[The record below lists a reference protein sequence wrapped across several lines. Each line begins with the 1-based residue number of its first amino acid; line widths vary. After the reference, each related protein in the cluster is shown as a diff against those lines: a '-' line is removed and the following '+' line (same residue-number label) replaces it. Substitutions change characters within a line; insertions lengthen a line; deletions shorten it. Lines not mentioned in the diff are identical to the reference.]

1 MKWLVGLGAVAVALA
16 FFVWMA
22 FFPETH
28 SWRQKLTLVV
38 ETPEGEV
45 SGSSVV
51 EVRVSFYQGGQ
62 IMSGTEVHYD
72 LTGEAAVVEVLPG
85 RYLFAL
91 MGDSEE
97 LFFRA
102 AKDRFEGMTRGE
114 WLREIPEQTEPVVVK
129 GDLIPMLVTFD
140 DITKPETVREVDPED
155 LAAVFGNGVRLKAV
169 TLEITE
175 EAVTE
180 GRVEG
185 VLEWLTWPDQRWSD
199 YACATYGCN
208 DNPIRLFRPDGRY
221 RSLLPTDFQKY

>member
-1 MKWLVGLGAVAVALA
+1 MKVVAGLGVIAAVL
-16 FFVWMA
+16 FLWVWTTFM
-22 FFPETH
+22 PETH

-38 ETPEGEV
+38 ETPKGEV

-51 EVRVSFYQGGQ
+51 GVRVDFYEGGQ

-85 RYLFAL
+85 KYLFVL

-97 LFFRA
+97 LFARA
-102 AKDRFEGMTRGE
+102 ARDRFNGMTRGE
-114 WLREIPEQTEPVVVK
+114 WLRQIPKQTEPVELT

-140 DITKPETVREVDPED
+140 DIAKPETVREVDPED
-155 LAAVFGNGVRLKAV
+155 LAAAFGEGVRLKAV
-169 TLEITE
+169 TLETTQ

-185 VLEWLTWPDQRWSD
+185 VLGWLDDPR
-199 YACATYGCN
+199 YMK
-208 DNPIRLFRPDGRY
+208 NPGWAAMPVTVKDAILDLRAPIVR
-221 RSLLPTDFQKY
+221 Q